1 MVAGFFDVYVALIA
15 LIASAEFKR
24 IFALKQGFE
33 GQLLWRLKYDLA
45 TSLEW
50 DVCYVTILRK
60 TGSDKMGKGLM

>member
-33 GQLLWRLKYDLA
+33 GQLL
-45 TSLEW
+45 
-50 DVCYVTILRK
+50 
-60 TGSDKMGKGLM
+60 